1 MNSTYNNGHFMN
13 ETTHTER
20 ETHMLKGVT
29 VIVSMQPFLQAHF
42 FYLIIG
48 EGGRF
53 KSQLGNTI

>member
-1 MNSTYNNGHFMN
+1 MN